1 MSNAMTHHP
10 SRNLRRDVAFPV
22 VGAVL
27 LFGLFLGAGL
37 LYQGLLGGHERL
49 VTFAL
54 IDAVIVLG
62 MQIYI
67 GNTGILSFGHIGFGA
82 IAGYAFALSAI
93 SPVEKLKRVSDAPF
107 GLVDVQLDPWTSI
120 AVAVVVVVLV
130 AAVVGVGLARSGA
143 ESGAVSAT
151 VITLA
156 LLFVTHELARNWPD
170 LTGGDRAGLSFRI
183 GGALDTRVP
192 IYLALFGTILVARL
206 FAQSRAGRLAV
217 AAREDNLAARAM
229 GVNPLVQQM
238 LGLLL
243 SVAVVG
249 VGASLRVYEKGS
261 ILPGDFFFNL
271 TLVTLVMLI
280 VGGRRS
286 VTGALLGVGVITA
299 GRELARRLGQDGFEI
314 FGIGLDDAPLDWI
327 FRENLK
333 TVFLGSAMLAFMIWR
348 PAGLLDD
355 WELDRW
361 LRARFGRRRTE
372 EPARPPVVEFDD
384 TDALVVRE
392 VDVAFGGFQALRDVS
407 IDAGRHEV
415 VGIIGP
421 NGAGKTTLLNV
432 ITGLVPSDS
441 GTVVLGGVDLTGR
454 PSFEIARHGLVR
466 TFQNLRLFSALTVRE
481 NIEVSALVAQKA
493 RDHQPPDVDA
503 LVAAAGLW
511 EVRDRRARE
520 LDYGTSRRLELARAA
535 AMSPSFLL
543 LDEPTSGMSDA
554 ESTAM
559 IEQVRLMAGVIGAG
573 VVVIDHDLN
582 FITGICDRI
591 YCLDCGHV
599 IAEGTPAEI
608 QADPA
613 VQAAYLG
620 SSAQG

>member
-183 GGALDTRVP
+183 GGALDTRIP

-206 FAQSRAGRLAV
+206 FAQSRAGHLAV

-361 LRARFGRRRTE
+361 LRSRFGRRRSEQPTT
-372 EPARPPVVEFDD
+372 PPVVEFDD